1 MQFVVGPTILAGAMR
16 PERTSEAAGMMT
28 MMRQAF
34 LGVGAQM
41 VSVLLATSTVGAPG
55 GGASYPTTGAFFLTM
70 GVIVSLCIIAILL
83 AFALRRNAGVA
94 AD

>member
-1 MQFVVGPTILAGAMR
+1 M
-16 PERTSEAAGMMT
+16 
-28 MMRQAF
+28 
-34 LGVGAQM
+34 
-41 VSVLLATSTVGAPG
+41 SVLLATSTVGASG